1 MFKLS
6 MSLMVCAILMFAMGD
21 KSSEIAFAVW
31 GIMFM
36 VASTIIN
43 IMGSP
48 HHGS

>member
-1 MFKLS
+1 MI
-6 MSLMVCAILMFAMGD
+6 CAILMFTMGD
-21 KSSEIAFAVW
+21 KSEIAFAIW

-36 VASTIIN
+36 AASTIIN